1 MMNRSRSNT
10 PPQAD
15 RPTASQAAN
24 PGEGQDERIKQARP
38 ARSNQLSE
46 ILDRQKILARAR
58 PQPSATPAS
67 MSLADQIRERL
78 KAPAAQAPREHVPEQ
93 RFEPRRNPQSAA
105 PAYAPTNAE
114 SHFDIAD
121 AFARLRHDLKQDL
134 ATSFSHELSSLR
146 AEIREIG
153 ASVAQSGSSNDIYA
167 DLERLAEGIEY
178 LGEQAAQ
185 NALGGI
191 TGEVEA
197 LRHMIEGLASRDDL
211 HALASQIPFEPALD
225 ADALFNEIAQ
235 LSDRVETMRDQ
246 LVSSNVQPAVDALD
260 QKIGAIVDAIE
271 LFFNQTADSDQDL
284 GRQIVALDTRLEDIA
299 AAIEATA
306 QATAGISN
314 EAGIAALDARI
325 SRLVEEING
334 LDLPQWEENL
344 ATRIDSLAGRIDDL
358 ARLQATDH
366 LDQRF
371 DELVGLLQNPQ
382 VPASHD
388 EILNVVA
395 DISQRIEDM
404 ASGSVNSDLLAR
416 FDELTRRIDTFEP
429 ATQQS
434 SGFSDEILSWLE
446 ERMNDIA
453 ARLDDVSQPQSAA
466 AADFSGL
473 EQQIAHL
480 TELLSQPR
488 VASDAG
494 VSGYDDRMSALE
506 NYMATNDEYIVEA
519 ARQAAETALE
529 SYVRNYGGH
538 VANGGQ
544 IASADLSV
552 ITGLA
557 ADLRAL
563 EDLTRSGEARNQQTF
578 EALQDTLLQIAERL
592 DKMADIAPSTSAT
605 SSAAATA
612 QVPEAP
618 ARAASVSKAKTVQAA
633 MPVKRYADGTE
644 MFAGHDS
651 LDDDILDAPI
661 GGDTN
666 PSAGAEPSKQGILS
680 SLARKL
686 RPGKKD
692 GAAEDSR
699 AQVDSAPAI
708 DAGDDISPDIANQ
721 LLEPGSGAPDIR
733 KILEKVRAAHDVR
746 PKKNDAPA
754 ALEDDNSDFIAAA
767 RRAAQAAAEEIDPG
781 EKNLAAEESTGG
793 LSKYRRPLMLAAG
806 AVLLAVLAYPLAGDL
821 FGDNAATPVSNPA
834 PVATPAAATPDVKS
848 DEKAPVDASA
858 QKDETKLPTS
868 DERLLPEDSAKV
880 APPVVGDAQTIPPAT
895 PVTTTPIP
903 APTMTSP
910 MPVAQAPSEIVPAPA
925 AKDTAAVAPAP
936 AGISTPAEA
945 AATAKPADDNKAAA
959 TPSADKAAAQPE
971 ASAAPAAAPA
981 TAAPATAAAPSL
993 TVPTGIAPQALVDA
1007 ANGND
1012 PLALFEVGNR
1022 LTDGNGVTADQK
1034 AAIAW
1039 YEKSSAL
1046 GFAPATYRLGNIYE
1060 KGIGVQPDVA
1070 KAMDYY
1076 QTAAKAGNVGAM
1088 HNLAVLYATGN
1099 NGAPDFTSA
1108 AKWFTE
1114 AANHGVRDSEFN
1126 LAILFAKGSGVTQD
1140 LQQSYKWFGIAA
1152 KDGDQDAAQKRDEV
1166 AKVLTADQLTK
1177 AKADVDGWKV
1187 APVDDK
1193 ANSAIIPDAWAG
1205 KPQKT
1210 SSVDM
1215 KKAILYIQAL
1225 LGKAGYDV
1233 GRPDGVMG
1241 AKTVAAI
1248 KQFQTTSGL
1257 EATGEIND
1265 ALVKALLAKNKS

>member
-15 RPTASQAAN
+15 RPTASQTAI
-24 PGEGQDERIKQARP
+24 PGEGQDERINPARP

-46 ILDRQKILARAR
+46 ILDRQKILARAK
-58 PQPSATPAS
+58 PQQAATPAS

-78 KAPAAQAPREHVPEQ
+78 KAPAAAQASHEHVAET
-93 RFEPRRNPQSAA
+93 RFEPRRTAA
-105 PAYAPTNAE
+105 PAPAAQVHASAPAGGD
-114 SHFDIAD
+114 FDIAG

-134 ATSFSHELSSLR
+134 AASFSHELSSLR

-153 ASVAQSGSSNDIYA
+153 ASVSQNGSSSDLYA
-167 DLERLAEGIEY
+167 DLERLATGIEY
-178 LGEQAAQ
+178 LGEQAAH

-197 LRHMIEGLASRDDL
+197 LRHMIEGLASREDL
-211 HALASQIPFEPALD
+211 HALASQMPLEPAFD
-225 ADALFNEIAQ
+225 AEALFNEIAQ
-235 LSDRVETMRDQ
+235 LSDHVETIRGQ
-246 LVSSNVQPAVDALD
+246 LVSTNVQPAVDALD
-260 QKIGAIVDAIE
+260 QKISAIVDAIE
-271 LFFNQTADSDQDL
+271 MFFNQTADSDQDL
-284 GRQIVALDTRLEDIA
+284 GRQIVALDARLEDIT

-306 QATAGISN
+306 QATAGLSN
-314 EAGIAALDARI
+314 DAGIAALDARI
-325 SRLVEEING
+325 TRLVEEING

-344 ATRIDSLAGRIDDL
+344 ATRIDSLSGRIEEL

-371 DELVGLLQNPQ
+371 DELVGLLQNTQ
-382 VPASHD
+382 APANHD
-388 EILNVVA
+388 EILNIVA

-404 ASGSVNSDLLAR
+404 ATGSVNSDLIAR
-416 FDELTRRIDTFEP
+416 FDELTHRIDTFAP
-429 ATQQS
+429 AAQQQ

-453 ARLDDVSQPQSAA
+453 ARIDDVSQPHVGG
-466 AADFSGL
+466 AADLSGL
-473 EQQIAHL
+473 EQQIAQL
-480 TELLSQPR
+480 SALLSQPR
-488 VASDAG
+488 IASDVGAA
-494 VSGYDDRMSALE
+494 VYDERMSALE

-544 IASADLSV
+544 IAPADLGV

-578 EALQDTLLQIAERL
+578 EALQDTLLQIADRL
-592 DKMADIAPSTSAT
+592 DKMADMAPVAQAG
-605 SSAAATA
+605 AAAAAA
-612 QVPEAP
+612 QAADAP
-618 ARAASVSKAKTVQAA
+618 AQTKLKSVQSA

-644 MFAGHDS
+644 MFAGHDE
-651 LDDDILDAPI
+651 LEDDLLDAPI
-661 GGDTN
+661 ANEATPASASEGSRGGL
-666 PSAGAEPSKQGILS
+666 LS

-692 GAAEDSR
+692 SAAEENR
-699 AQVDSAPAI
+699 TQVDSAPAI
-708 DAGDDISPDIANQ
+708 DAADDISPDIANQ

-746 PKKNDAPA
+746 PKKSDTPA
-754 ALEDDNSDFIAAA
+754 RFEDDNSDFIAAA
-767 RRAAQAAAEEIDPG
+767 RRAAQAAAEEINPG
-781 EKNLAAEESTGG
+781 ERNVGAEDGA
-793 LSKYRRPLMLAAG
+793 SKYRRPLLLAAG

-821 FGDNAATPVSNPA
+821 FGGNSTPAATAPA
-834 PVATPAAATPDVKS
+834 PVAAPASGAADAKTDDKPAADTA
-848 DEKAPVDASA
+848 AAA
-858 QKDETKLPTS
+858 KDETKLPPS
-868 DERLLPEDSAKV
+868 EDRLTPEEAAK
-880 APPVVGDAQTIPPAT
+880 ASMPASSDAQTVPPAT
-895 PVTTTPIP
+895 PVTTMPIP
-903 APTMTSP
+903 APAMTSP
-910 MPVAQAPSEIVPAPA
+910 TPVSEAAP
-925 AKDTAAVAPAP
+925 AKDTPA

-945 AATAKPADDNKAAA
+945 TAAAKPAGENKATAA
-959 TPSADKAAAQPE
+959 APAPADSKPADQPQANTAPSAPATATAA
-971 ASAAPAAAPA
+971 AAPAAAPA
-981 TAAPATAAAPSL
+981 VAATPSL
-993 TVPTGIAPQALVDA
+993 TVPAGIAPQALVDA

-1022 LTDGNGVTADQK
+1022 LTDGNGVPADQK
-1034 AAIAW
+1034 GAIAW
-1039 YEKSSAL
+1039 YEKASNL
-1046 GFAPATYRLGNIYE
+1046 GFVPATYRLGNIYE
-1060 KGIGVQPDVA
+1060 KGIGVQPDIA

-1088 HNLAVLYATGN
+1088 HNLAVLFATGN
-1099 NGAPDFTSA
+1099 NGAPDFASA

-1126 LAILFAKGSGVTQD
+1126 LAILYAKGSGVPQD

-1152 KDGDQDAAQKRDEV
+1152 KDGDQDAGQKRDEV

-1193 ANSAIIPDAWAG
+1193 ANSAVIPDAWAG

-1248 KQFQTTSGL
+1248 KQFQTASGL
-1257 EATGEIND
+1257 ESTGEIND